1 MKSQAIIDT
10 TPLDTEPGKDG
21 DVELDNDEKFRA
33 LAAGIGA
40 RALGILDTEERET
53 FFRTV
58 HEEYCAVFFSEGGT
72 SLEAREK
79 ADRLI
84 VLARVMVDQLKFELA
99 RRISAGLRR
108 CA

>member
-1 MKSQAIIDT
+1 MMDT
-10 TPLDTEPGKDG
+10 GALDSEPSKNG
-21 DVELDNDEKFRA
+21 DFELGSEEKFRA
-33 LAAGIGA
+33 LAAGIAA
-40 RALGILDTEERET
+40 RALGILDTEEREA

-58 HEEYCAVFFSEGGT
+58 HEEYCAVFFSKGGT

-79 ADRLI
+79 ADRLV